1 MPRGGP
7 SVAGPRGFERTF
19 DRTWSGGGVPGQGR
33 ASRGAEPDPVKLV
46 QEFLPIDREAF
57 QAADTLLNAAPG
69 SDEFRRA
76 EGRLIREAGET
87 TGRMLR
93 DTAKEALHTVRSKEF
108 WKGSRGGRRA
118 RRGASPSSSPFLD
131 PGDDGS
137 HPRIGVRSLLPD
149 PPTVRL
155 RPPPHGD
162 QPPVLPGSCVLAP
175 VGRPRVRRPS
185 PPAQRH
191 QLDSANGAHEAAL
204 GGTAAGSGRRPRPA
218 RCARGSP
225 RPRTPAEQD
234 AVIAQVSIP
243 DRVPEATS
251 LWFAAV
257 MDGEAFPGRARGL
270 DRPRSKR
277 DLGVGH
283 RAASCFTTR
292 AAPLGASQ
300 GYRAG
305 RLTSSLPPSSEPGGC
320 ACGNDPP

>member
-118 RRGASPSSSPFLD
+118 RRGASPSSSPLLD

-137 HPRIGVRSLLPD
+137 PGSRYDGTGLGTWPQARRPIGLSRDLLTAPD
-149 PPTVRL
+149 P
-155 RPPPHGD
+155 D
-162 QPPVLPGSCVLAP
+162 
-175 VGRPRVRRPS
+175 
-185 PPAQRH
+185 
-191 QLDSANGAHEAAL
+191 D
-204 GGTAAGSGRRPRPA
+204 
-218 RCARGSP
+218 RCA
-225 RPRTPAEQD
+225 
-234 AVIAQVSIP
+234 AV
-243 DRVPEATS
+243 
-251 LWFAAV
+251 
-257 MDGEAFPGRARGL
+257 GAR
-270 DRPRSKR
+270 R
-277 DLGVGH
+277 
-283 RAASCFTTR
+283 
-292 AAPLGASQ
+292 LGASPRYFGVQ
-300 GYRAG
+300 R
-305 RLTSSLPPSSEPGGC
+305 TSVRTMSWPRTMRRRP
-320 ACGNDPP
+320 AW